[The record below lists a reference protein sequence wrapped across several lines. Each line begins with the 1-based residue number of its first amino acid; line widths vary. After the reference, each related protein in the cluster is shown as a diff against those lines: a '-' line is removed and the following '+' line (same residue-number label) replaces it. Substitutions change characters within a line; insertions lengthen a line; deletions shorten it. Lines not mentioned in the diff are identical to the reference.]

1 MKKILVTIAVITS
14 FWSSQAFAWGARE
27 QGILSGVAG
36 LWVYQQLSRPPVAVY
51 QQPPVVV
58 SPPPVVYQQPP
69 VVVSPPPVVY
79 QQPPTV
85 YVYPTNVPIPPNMI
99 CNLHSEMVNGQV
111 VTGNYCYYR

>member
-14 FWSSQAFAWGARE
+14 FWSSQACAWGARE

-51 QQPPVVV
+51 QQ
-58 SPPPVVYQQPP
+58 
-69 VVVSPPPVVY
+69 PPVVY

>member
-1 MKKILVTIAVITS
+1 MKKIALFTLIAGMLSTP
-14 FWSSQAFAWGARE
+14 AYAWGPRE
-27 QGILSGVAG
+27 QGILAGVAG

-58 SPPPVVYQQPP
+58 APPPVVYQQPP
-69 VVVSPPPVVY
+69 VVVA
-79 QQPPTV
+79 PPTV
-85 YVYPTNVPIPPNMI
+85 YVYPTNVPIPPGMS

>member
-58 SPPPVVYQQPP
+58 SPPPVVYQQA
-69 VVVSPPPVVY
+69 
-79 QQPPTV
+79 PTV

>member
-51 QQPPVVV
+51 QQPPVV
-58 SPPPVVYQQPP
+58 YQQ
-69 VVVSPPPVVY
+69 SPSVNY
-79 QQPPTV
+79 QKCTPWV
-85 YVYPTNVPIPPNMI
+85 ESIDAY
-99 CNLHSEMVNGQV
+99 G
-111 VTGNYCYYR
+111 VTTRTRTCY